1 MRTVICSFRRSVPL
15 LALAILDRGHH
26 DVKLP
31 PEDFHRLTLWLD
43 SASMFYGVFE
53 KKPGEAQLRGE
64 VVRAT
69 LE

>member
-1 MRTVICSFRRSVPL
+1 V
-15 LALAILDRGHH
+15 AILDRGHH

-53 KKPGEAQLRGE
+53 KKPGEAQVRGE

>member
-1 MRTVICSFRRSVPL
+1 M
-15 LALAILDRGHH
+15 AILDRGHH

-43 SASMFYGVFE
+43 SASMFSGVFE
-53 KKPGEAQLRGE
+53 KKPGEAQVRGE